1 MMKNS
6 LDDPNYPQATS
17 AIFNLKQHYAMELLL
32 IGKTDL
38 EVAQLIGV
46 DSGTILHWRDREP
59 DFINAMNAIREAVWE
74 ESVARLSNLLAESL
88 DVVEAAITRGDEMVA
103 IAFLQ
108 NLVPSTNSK

>member
-1 MMKNS
+1 MKNV
-6 LDDPNYPQATS
+6 DYPQDNS
-17 AIFNLKQHYAMELLL
+17 AIVSLKQHNAIELLL

-46 DSGTILHWRDREP
+46 DSETILRWRNQEP
-59 DFINAMNAIREAVWE
+59 DFINAMNALRAAVWSD
-74 ESVARLSNLLAESL
+74 SVSRLSNLLAKSL